1 MIQFDTVPTWTYEG
15 KVPSKYT
22 FFEAIALAGLEGKP
36 IRLDAGTQRALLGF
50 AVFGRRE
57 IIVQEDG
64 SVRCAVSLCFGTDY
78 EIALWRAEIL
88 QGAAA
93 AKRQLHP
100 AVSGSRY
107 FNVTG
112 FEQQRWAA

>member
-1 MIQFDTVPTWTYEG
+1 MIQFDTVPAWTHEG

-22 FFEAIALAGLEGKP
+22 FFEAIALAGLEGKR
-36 IRLDAGTQRALLGF
+36 IRLDANTQRALLGF

-64 SVRCAVSLCFGTDY
+64 SVQCTVSLCFGTDY
-78 EIALWRAEIL
+78 EIALWNAETL

-93 AKRQLHP
+93 AKKQLHP
-100 AVSGSRY
+100 AASGSQY

-112 FEQQRWAA
+112 FDQHRWAA